1 MQRREED
8 QGAKLVRFMS
18 NILLGGIA
26 ALLVCLVVLFL
37 CAVGISG
44 GWLNDRHMVQY
55 TIAGCVIGCLAGGLF
70 AVLRCRAR
78 TLLVGLGVGG
88 VFFLLLLTVGLLFY
102 PDMSMGEQG
111 VGLLCGALF
120 GGALAGFLGGKP
132 KKKRRK

>member
-8 QGAKLVRFMS
+8 QSAKLVRLMG
-18 NILLGGIA
+18 NILLGGVL
-26 ALLVCLVVLFL
+26 ALLVCLVVLFF
-37 CAVGISG
+37 CAVGISS

-55 TIAGCVIGCLAGGLF
+55 TIAGCVLGCLIGGLF
-70 AVLRCRAR
+70 AVLRCRTR
-78 TLLVGLGVGG
+78 TLLVGLAVGG

-102 PDMSMGEQG
+102 PDMSMGERG
-111 VGLLCGALF
+111 IGLLCGAMF

>member
-1 MQRREED
+1 MRKNEEE

-18 NILLGGIA
+18 GILLGGVL
-26 ALLVCLVVLFL
+26 ALLVCLAFL
-37 CAVGISG
+37 LLCSAGISG
-44 GWLNDRHMVQY
+44 GWLSDRHMVQY
-55 TIAGCVIGCLAGGLF
+55 TIAGCVFGCFAGGLF
-70 AVLRCRAR
+70 AVLRCRVK

-102 PDMSMGEQG
+102 PDMSVGERG
-111 VGLLCGALF
+111 PGLLCAALF

>member
-1 MQRREED
+1 MQRREEE
-8 QGAKLVRFMS
+8 QSAKLVRYLG
-18 NILLGGIA
+18 NILLGGVL
-26 ALLVCLVVLFL
+26 ALLVCLAVLLL
-37 CAVGISG
+37 CAVGISS

-55 TIAGCVIGCLAGGLF
+55 TIAGCVIGCAVGGLF
-70 AVLRCRAR
+70 AVLRCQAR
-78 TLLVGLGVGG
+78 TLLVGLAVGG

-102 PDMSMGEQG
+102 PDMSMGERG